1 MNVSKINELG
11 WKEKV
16 SLDEGIVRVYGN
28 YQVLKYIL

>member
-1 MNVSKINELG
+1 
-11 WKEKV
+11 V